1 MQTPI
6 VVQVE
11 RLYTNTTFHA
21 RAKPVSLRVGVRAFC
36 HNALVVPLVLIP
48 FSVRLARLSMVVPQ
62 LGRPDELRCLFD
74 AVARVFTKE
83 MCGILTAHSKK
94 TRVERVSFEIECA
107 RGLVVEDSIHTV

>member
-36 HNALVVPLVLIP
+36 HNALVVPLVLLP
-48 FSVRLARLSMVVPQ
+48 FSARLPRLSMVVSK
-62 LGRPDELRCLFD
+62 GADAKIGSLFIFE
-74 AVARVFTKE
+74 V
-83 MCGILTAHSKK
+83 K
-94 TRVERVSFEIECA
+94 TP
-107 RGLVVEDSIHTV
+107 